1 MKIKGL
7 YTKKGWYYYQ
17 PTTDANGNRPKAIA
31 LRTKVEQDAI
41 NLSFDEQ
48 ERFQLVAASVD
59 GRMFQAI
66 DHYLEAKAAVGDH
79 GGKTG
84 YNTGKAL
91 RQICEDLG
99 NPKLNELTETKLV
112 EWAKAL
118 RARNCRVALRP
129 GEKPKEKIKERKG
142 KHVSDST
149 VAAYSRMFRAFIN
162 WIHANGRILKNPAKK
177 LPSGKSKKTKKARF
191 VTFLQRDLML
201 ETVTRPDLAFIY
213 HVGFLA
219 GLRFGEILAM
229 EPDWL
234 WFNEEGTQGTIFVQ
248 ETEFWK
254 PKDREARAVHMPPLL
269 VEFLSNWPI
278 EGRFVLMPQKT
289 VFPKPP
295 KYRYDPSTSFQKHAA
310 NCGAARFSYH
320 DLRHSYGAH
329 LIERGAT
336 VAEVAALLGDDVTVT
351 EKHYAGLRPARH
363 NVVAV
368 L

>member
-17 PTTDANGNRPKAIA
+17 PATDANGKRPKAIA
-31 LRTKVEQDAI
+31 LRTMDHQTAI

-66 DHYLEAKAAVGDH
+66 DHYLEAKAAAGDH

-84 YNTGKAL
+84 YNTGQAL

-99 NPKLNELTETKLV
+99 NPKLNDLTETKLV
-112 EWAKAL
+112 EWANAL

-129 GEKPKEKIKERKG
+129 GKNPKEKIKERVNKR
-142 KHVSDST
+142 VSAST
-149 VAAYSRMFRAFIN
+149 VAAYSRLFRAFIN
-162 WIHANGRILKNPAKK
+162 WIHENGRILRNHSKK
-177 LPSGKSKKTKKARF
+177 LPTGNSKDTKKMRI
-191 VTFLQRDLML
+191 VPFLQRDLML

-219 GLRFGEILAM
+219 GLRFGEMLAM
-229 EPDWL
+229 ERDWL
-234 WFNEEGTQGTIFVQ
+234 WFSEDRTQGTIFVQ
-248 ETEFWK
+248 RTEFWL
-254 PKDREARAVHMPPLL
+254 PKDREARPVHMPPQL
-269 VEFLSNWPI
+269 VEFLINWPI

-289 VFPKPP
+289 FFPKPP
-295 KYRYDPSTSFQKHAA
+295 KYRYDPSASFQKHAA
-310 NCGAARFSYH
+310 RCGAERFSYH

-329 LIERGAT
+329 LIQRGAT

-351 EKHYAGLRPARH
+351 EKHYAGLLPARH
-363 NVVAV
+363 DVVAA